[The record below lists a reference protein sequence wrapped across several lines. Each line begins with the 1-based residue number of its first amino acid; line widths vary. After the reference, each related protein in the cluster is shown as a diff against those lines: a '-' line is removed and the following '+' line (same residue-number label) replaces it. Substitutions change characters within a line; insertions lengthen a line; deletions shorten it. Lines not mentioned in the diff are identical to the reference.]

1 MVDKKSVSSTRRT
14 KRRESPEIL
23 TKPLPQILDEMQ
35 EHIKAAEEAARKSE
49 EAEKGARES
58 ASAAVA
64 AAEHAAEEAARMA
77 DEAAAKAE
85 DASLRAEGLPLLRG
99 KVWGRLSPQ
108 PTPLL
113 AEPCVSPQASPC

>member
-35 EHIKAAEEAARKSE
+35 EHIK
-49 EAEKGARES
+49 
-58 ASAAVA
+58 
-64 AAEHAAEEAARMA
+64 AAEEAARMA